1 MENAAQNRN
10 LILIGMMGTGKST
23 VGALLAE
30 KLGYCMVDLDAELE
44 RREGRTIPDIFANEG
59 EAYFRDAETAVLHKV
74 LEDSGQVVATGGGA
88 VLREGNCR
96 AMLNNGYVVALSAQA
111 ESIVERVRSSADRP
125 LLAGD
130 VEGRVRKIMEER
142 KDAYSFAHVTID
154 TTGVGAGEVVELILA
169 RYRV

>member
-1 MENAAQNRN
+1 MENSVQNRN

-23 VGALLAE
+23 VGTLLAA
-30 KLGYCMVDLDAELE
+30 KLGYRMVDLDAELE

-74 LEDSGQVVATGGGA
+74 LEDSGQVIATGGGA
-88 VLREGNCR
+88 VLKEGNCR
-96 AMLNNGYVVALSAQA
+96 AMFHNGYVVALSARA
-111 ESIVERVRSSADRP
+111 ESIVERVSLSADRP

-154 TTGVGAGEVVELILA
+154 TTGVDAGEVAELILA
-169 RYRV
+169 HYRV